1 LLEEFMGIPA
11 HPLLVHMPVV
21 FVPLL
26 ALLAVAYAVV
36 PFVRPHTRWVL
47 GLTAIV
53 TPIAALLA
61 KLSGDAFFDR
71 GLENGDIT
79 PGFVP
84 RIEDH
89 QSLGNWT
96 LYSTIALGVLA
107 LALVYFV
114 APRVAATAAA
124 GSASSSRVLSLVLS
138 ALSIVAAGLS
148 LYFVIR
154 TGDSG
159 AKNVWEGR

>member
-1 LLEEFMGIPA
+1 MLEEFMGIPV
-11 HPLLVHMPVV
+11 HPLLVHVPVV

-26 ALLAVAYAVV
+26 AVLAAAYAIV

-47 GLTAIV
+47 ALLALV

-71 GLENGDIT
+71 GLERGDIT

-84 RIEDH
+84 KIEDH

-96 LYSTIALGVLA
+96 LYSTIALAVLT
-107 LALVYFV
+107 LALVYLV
-114 APRVAATAAA
+114 APRVAATV
-124 GSASSSRVLSLVLS
+124 ASGGANSRVLSLVLGG
-138 ALSIVAAGLS
+138 LTVVAAGVS

-159 AKNVWEGR
+159 SKNVWEGR

>member
-1 LLEEFMGIPA
+1 VLEEFMGVPM
-11 HPLLVHMPVV
+11 HPLLVHVPVV

-26 ALLAVAYAVV
+26 ALLAAAYAIV
-36 PFVRPHTRWVL
+36 PFVRPHTRLVL
-47 GLTAIV
+47 ALLALV
-53 TPIAALLA
+53 TPIAVLLA
-61 KLSGDAFFDR
+61 RLSGEALFDR
-71 GLENGDIT
+71 GLERGDIT
-79 PGFVP
+79 PDFVP

-96 LYSTIALGVLA
+96 LYSTIALGILA

-124 GSASSSRVLSLVLS
+124 GSASNSRVLSIVLS
-138 ALSIVAAGLS
+138 GLSIVAAGVS